1 VKARGLRLVCN
12 AFERL
17 SGLKINIH
25 KSELYPF
32 GETKERVAEY
42 VELFGCR
49 EGKFP
54 FRYLGIPMSTSRLSN
69 RDWRVV

>member
-1 VKARGLRLVCN
+1 
-12 AFERL
+12 
-17 SGLKINIH
+17 
-25 KSELYPF
+25 
-32 GETKERVAEY
+32 

-69 RDWRVV
+69 RDWRVVGEVSKKA